1 MKGKIMEPKD
11 LFKFV
16 EENQDEISALTRALS
31 DFLRQRQPDPYV
43 VLASLT
49 GVVAFIIEHNFI
61 AVDNAEHLRLLT
73 HQTLEAYRNT
83 ILGTAEPIMRGRFNE
98 TLCDEE
104 GDREIYTGSFGR
116 S

>member
-1 MKGKIMEPKD
+1 MEPKD

-16 EENQDEISALTRALS
+16 EDNQDEIGSLTRALS

-49 GVVAFIIEHNFI
+49 DVVSFIIEHNFI
-61 AVDNAEHLRLLT
+61 SVDDAEHLRLLT
-73 HQTLEAYRNT
+73 NQTLVAYRNT
-83 ILGTAEPIMRGRFNE
+83 ILGSAEPIMRGRFNE
-98 TLCDEE
+98 TLRDE
-104 GDREIYTGSFGR
+104 DDDEIYTSPFGR

>member
-1 MKGKIMEPKD
+1 MKGIIMEPKD

-16 EENQDEISALTRALS
+16 EDNQDEIGTLTQAFG

-49 GVVAFIIEHNFI
+49 DVVAFIIEHNFI

-73 HQTLEAYRNT
+73 NQTLEAYRNA

-98 TLCDEE
+98 TLRDGE
-104 GDREIYTGSFGR
+104 DDEIYTSPFGR